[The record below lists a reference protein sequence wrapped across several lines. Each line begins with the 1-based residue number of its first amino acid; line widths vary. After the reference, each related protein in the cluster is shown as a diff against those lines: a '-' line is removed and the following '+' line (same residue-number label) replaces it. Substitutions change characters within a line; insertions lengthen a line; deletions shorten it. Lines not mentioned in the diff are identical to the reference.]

1 MGVVKDNETYWASYL
16 RGHNQEKAANC
27 IRAERNENKYKTKP
41 DINETHWN
49 NFPEGTKKLFDTI
62 PEVTTKGLNDGMTG
76 ITTTWLSGCCTLMII
91 GIYGKPSCQLASL
104 LLSF

>member
-41 DINETHWN
+41 DINETHWRH
-49 NFPEGTKKLFDTI
+49 
-62 PEVTTKGLNDGMTG
+62 
-76 ITTTWLSGCCTLMII
+76 
-91 GIYGKPSCQLASL
+91 
-104 LLSF
+104 